1 MRQDMKIFENE
12 RPLISVS
19 QLDPNF
25 KYEIAEQPG
34 GENIKVCFACGTCS
48 AGCPVREI
56 DERYNPRK
64 IIRMALLGMRERV
77 LSSPFIWLCA
87 TCYTCQE
94 RCPQDVRITDLMN
107 ALRNMAVKEGY
118 IPPAFR
124 AQLDLIGSKGRLY
137 EIDEF
142 DNKKRVK
149 MGLPPIPSNSED
161 VRRIME
167 LTGVYSLFSSGQ
179 EGS

>member
-1 MRQDMKIFENE
+1 MKFPEGE
-12 RPLISVS
+12 RPIISVA

-34 GENIKVCFACGTCS
+34 GENIKACFACGTCS

-56 DERYNPRK
+56 EDRYNPRK

-87 TCYTCQE
+87 ACYTCQE
-94 RCPQDVRITDLMN
+94 RCPQDVKITDLMN
-107 ALRNMAVKEGY
+107 ALRNLAVKDGY
-118 IPPAFR
+118 IPMVFR
-124 AQLDLIGSKGRLY
+124 AQLDLIGSKGRIY
-137 EIDEF
+137 EIDDF

-149 MGLPPIPSNSED
+149 MGLPTIAMKSEE
-161 VRRIME
+161 VQRILAM
-167 LTGVYSLFSSGQ
+167 TGMDTLLVPAKA
-179 EGS
+179 EP